1 MKKLKHKLL
10 IFLFL
15 LSVSCLY
22 SCSGTRVVHGKDC
35 GCGSFSQAEQNQAK
49 QAPSDFRQ

>member
-1 MKKLKHKLL
+1 MKNLKHKLL

-15 LSVSCLY
+15 LSISFLY

-35 GCGSFSQAEQNQAK
+35 GCGSFSQAGQNPVEQLN
-49 QAPSDFRQ
+49 